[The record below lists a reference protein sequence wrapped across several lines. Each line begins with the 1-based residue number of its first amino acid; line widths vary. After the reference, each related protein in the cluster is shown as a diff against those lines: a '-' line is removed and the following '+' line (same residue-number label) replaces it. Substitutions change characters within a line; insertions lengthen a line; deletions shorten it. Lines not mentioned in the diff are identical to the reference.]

1 MNFNRN
7 LIKQIA
13 LEDVYNDYLESGG
26 IFTDMMNLYD
36 LPWAEHVDAYTL
48 DIEYYTN
55 HSGGKLISPLIEKL
69 LTTEGL
75 TQEKRNVIAKIVYL
89 NNILNWTGKWKTM
102 FYEYNPIENYDRM
115 EEWTDSTA
123 YGKTIDETGT
133 TKNQESGK
141 DTFNKKGIE
150 KNTVSGSDTNT
161 KSGNETNEISGKE
174 TSTNSK
180 YAYNSSSWNNDNKS
194 ELEFNNRNNK
204 TTYNDVTDSNNYSS
218 NNTLEFENR
227 ADETNYGKI
236 DNYNRNLK
244 TQSSG
249 KDDLKHTGKIHG
261 NIGVMSTQT
270 MINMEREVWDWKFFE
285 EVFKDI
291 DNILTIGT
299 FADCDRDGNYIDHID
314 LNYKIPMASSD
325 KLGGIKANKKL
336 ENQNKAV
343 GIDDNGFLYVDA
355 LNSTEAENSYYS
367 KVESDAKYADKDF
380 VNNSIG
386 KGNILLKNGN
396 GDIIGTFNVNDKENK
411 EIVLPGG
418 NVLSVNG
425 KTGEVTIREVG
436 TGNLV
441 IKDENVEILRYDA
454 TSNVETVFNLNEYVP
469 NVYNN
474 KITIAKEDGTE
485 IGSFNL
491 NQNTDETIVIP
502 TGSEVV
508 VNNSMI
514 NLKNDN
520 NETIGSFTLNQDFN
534 QDIVIP
540 TNSNKYLQKIIKK
553 GGNEIII
560 NKEEFDLNNVNNIRI
575 FFNVLSLGDEAVNRA
590 FNIELLDNEN
600 KKVNIMTIGY
610 NRGLENIFIQINIDK
625 SLKGDYPQSFFTI
638 YYRGKQKT
646 LNASSYNLVSLKGNQ
661 KLNNIESIKIDGIFG
676 GDLIRFGFTI

>member
-7 LIKQIA
+7 LVKQIA

-26 IFTDMMNLYD
+26 IFTDMMKLYT

-55 HSGGKLISPLIEKL
+55 HSGGKLVSPLIEKL

-102 FYEYNPIENYDRM
+102 FYEYNPIENYDRT
-115 EEWTDSTA
+115 EEWTDSTL

-141 DTFNKKGIE
+141 DTFNKKGKE

-204 TTYNDVTDSNNYSS
+204 TTYNNVTDSNNYSS

-236 DNYNRNLK
+236 DDYNRNLK

-314 LNYKIPMASSD
+314 MKIPMASSD
-325 KLGGIKANKKL
+325 KLGAVKANKKL
-336 ENQNKAV
+336 DNQNKAV

-355 LNSTEAENSYYS
+355 LSSTEAENLYYS
-367 KVESDAKYADKDF
+367 KTESDAKYADKDF
-380 VNNSIG
+380 VDNSIG
-386 KGNILLKNGN
+386 KGNIVLKNANGN
-396 GDIIGTFNVNDKENK
+396 IIDTFNVNDKENK
-411 EIVLPGG
+411 EIVLPGD

-441 IKDENVEILRYDA
+441 IKDKNVEILRYDA
-454 TSNVETVFNLNEYVP
+454 TSNNETVFNLDEHVP

-474 KITIAKEDGTE
+474 KITIGKEDGTE

-491 NQNTDETIVIP
+491 NQDTDKTIIIP

-508 VNNSMI
+508 VNNSLI

-540 TNSNKYLQKIIKK
+540 TNEHKYLEKTINA
-553 GGNEIII
+553 GENELII
-560 NKEEFDLNNVNNIRI
+560 NKAEFDLNNANNIKI
-575 FFNVLSLGDEAVNRA
+575 FFNVKSLGENTSNRT
-590 FNIELLDNEN
+590 FRIFLGDNEN
-600 KKVNIMTIGY
+600 KEVNIIPIGY
-610 NRGLENIFIQINIDK
+610 NRVLEDIFIEINIDK
-625 SLKGDYPQSFFTI
+625 NLNTDYPQNFFGI
-638 YYRGKQKT
+638 YYRGTRKSLGVGNYNIQT
-646 LNASSYNLVSLKGNQ
+646 LYDSLR
-661 KLNNIESIKIDGIFG
+661 LNNIEYIRIEGNFG
-676 GDLIRFGFTI
+676 GDSAILRFTI